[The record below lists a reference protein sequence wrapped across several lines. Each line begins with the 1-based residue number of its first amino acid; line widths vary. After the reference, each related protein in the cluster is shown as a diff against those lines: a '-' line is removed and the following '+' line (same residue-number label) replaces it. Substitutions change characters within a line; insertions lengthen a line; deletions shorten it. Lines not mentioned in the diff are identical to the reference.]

1 MATAVEAVTCAAMA
15 DQGTERPGRQ
25 TDEPDQ
31 GPAISVVLADDHQI
45 VRDGIRMVLES
56 EADIGVVAEAGDA
69 DAAARY
75 VLGHKP
81 RVLVLDLSMPG
92 GSSLDVIP
100 KILETS
106 PETAIVVLTM
116 QSEPAFA
123 RQALRAGAKGYVVK
137 HSAAGELVD
146 AIRAAIRG
154 ETYVNP
160 KLGARLAAEP
170 AAEGPPDGLTPR
182 EVEVLNLLALGY
194 MNPEIAE
201 QLVLSVRTVETHRAN
216 IQRKT
221 ALSTRAELI
230 AYALDHGLVDR

>member
-1 MATAVEAVTCAAMA
+1 M
-15 DQGTERPGRQ
+15 
-25 TDEPDQ
+25 
-31 GPAISVVLADDHQI
+31 
-45 VRDGIRMVLES
+45 
-56 EADIGVVAEAGDA
+56 DA
-69 DAAARY
+69 DVVQIGADRELGGPLGAEDQRFQRRRY
-75 VLGHKP
+75 P
-81 RVLVLDLSMPG
+81 
-92 GSSLDVIP
+92 
-100 KILETS
+100 
-106 PETAIVVLTM
+106 
-116 QSEPAFA
+116 
-123 RQALRAGAKGYVVK
+123 
-137 HSAAGELVD
+137 ELVD

-170 AAEGPPDGLTPR
+170 VAEGPPDGLTPR